1 MCIDRRLNVIVA
13 NFLKL
18 KVLTNSTTH
27 IKRWCVHFFFYKK
40 LSNYGKQFI
49 FQDTLKVLQFEIP
62 SKNLQHGRWL
72 TFFCVN
78 FFFYYYGFRKST
90 QKCLHGFLFLKIKYI
105 QLIELHFPIIR
116 YFVFFLCSHLKW
128 FSDEWAKIVWQWL
141 FIAIGRDFEVFK
153 TKLGSADFR

>member
-1 MCIDRRLNVIVA
+1 MCIDRRLNV
-13 NFLKL
+13 

-27 IKRWCVHFFFYKK
+27 IKRWCIQFFFYKK

-62 SKNLQHGRWL
+62 SKYLQHGRPL

-90 QKCLHGFLFLKIKYI
+90 QKCLHRFPFLKIKYI
-105 QLIELHFPIIR
+105 QPIELHFPIIR

>member
-1 MCIDRRLNVIVA
+1 MCFDRRLNVIVA

-40 LSNYGKQFI
+40 LSHYGKQFI

-62 SKNLQHGRWL
+62 SKYLQHGRWL

-90 QKCLHGFLFLKIKYI
+90 QKCLHRFLFLKIKYI
-105 QLIELHFPIIR
+105 QPIK
-116 YFVFFLCSHLKW
+116 LCSHLKW

-141 FIAIGRDFEVFK
+141 LIAIGRDFEVFK